1 MFCWAFCALT
11 CWGLVSCL
19 HLPAWSSPTSPM
31 DLQQFPRFQWP
42 DGPRSLR
49 TSALSSSAVASMTTR
64 PAPLVTT
71 ASRCWL
77 LLILKRRPRSCQQSL
92 PTEDWPW
99 WLSSACSSRHET
111 SGRHWMLWVI
121 LWKCVEQR
129 HHVEKLC
136 PQDILVIGRSFRRVY
151 NIYNKCRDNITLC
164 LPTVCFQQSIFCL
177 VVRCVYI
184 LYPFQDLAELIMSMF
199 CLSSP
204 IHIQQ
209 DGLTGSA
216 WGDWANYTA
225 SPLRWVMC
233 RGQRQGVTDL
243 DRL

>member
-1 MFCWAFCALT
+1 
-11 CWGLVSCL
+11 
-19 HLPAWSSPTSPM
+19 
-31 DLQQFPRFQWP
+31 
-42 DGPRSLR
+42 
-49 TSALSSSAVASMTTR
+49 
-64 PAPLVTT
+64 
-71 ASRCWL
+71 
-77 LLILKRRPRSCQQSL
+77 
-92 PTEDWPW
+92 
-99 WLSSACSSRHET
+99 
-111 SGRHWMLWVI
+111 MLWVI